1 METINDNLY
10 NYPKYYDLLF
20 GSDWKAEYDFLLDV
34 FDRFAKRPVRRLFE
48 PACGTGRLLI
58 KFAQAGYEVSGNDL
72 NPKAIDYCN
81 NRLQRG
87 GFARSAVVGDMSD
100 FKLKKKVDAAF
111 NTINSFRH
119 LQTEEQAHGHL
130 QCIADA
136 LGKGGLYVLGF
147 HLTPTEGDP
156 IDEESW
162 TARKGHLAVAS
173 RMWSI
178 NKDLKQRK
186 ETVNMALNIYTPKE
200 SFQLLD
206 EIVFRMYTAAQ
217 FEDLLASI
225 PDLELVETYDFAYD
239 IDDPISID
247 SETEDVV
254 YILRKK

>member
-20 GSDWKAEYDFLLDV
+20 GSDWKAEYDFLEAV
-34 FDRFAKRPVRRLFE
+34 FEKHAKRPVKRLFE

-58 KFAQAGYEVSGNDL
+58 KFAQAGYEVAGNDL

-81 NRLQRG
+81 DRLQRA
-87 GFARSAVVGDMSD
+87 GFPRSAMVGDMSD
-100 FKLKKKVDAAF
+100 FKLGEKVDAAF

-119 LQTEEQAHGHL
+119 LQTEEQAQGHL
-130 QCIADA
+130 QCIADS
-136 LGKGGLYVLGF
+136 LNSGGLYVLGF

-156 IDEESW
+156 VDEESW

-178 NKDLKQRK
+178 KKDMDARK
-186 ETVNMALNIYTPKE
+186 ETVNMMLDVFTPTK
-200 SFQLLD
+200 SFRLLD
-206 EIVFRMYTAAQ
+206 EIVFRIY
-217 FEDLLASI
+217 LAEHTEELFATV
-225 PDLELVETYDFAYD
+225 PELELVETYDFAYD
-239 IDDPISID
+239 IDDPITID
-247 SETEDVV
+247 NETEDVV

>member
-34 FDRFAKRPVRRLFE
+34 FEKHAKRPVRKLFE

-72 NPKAIDYCN
+72 NPLAVDYCN
-81 NRLQRG
+81 DRLERG
-87 GFARSAVVGDMSD
+87 GFDRSAMVGDMSD

-147 HLTPTEGDP
+147 HLTPTAGDP
-156 IDEESW
+156 VDEEAW

-173 RMWSI
+173 RMWSVE
-178 NKDLKQRK
+178 KDLKRRK
-186 ETVNMALNIYTPKE
+186 ETVNMTLDVFTPTN
-200 SFQLLD
+200 SFRLAD
-206 EIVFRMYTAAQ
+206 VIVFRMYLKEQ
-217 FEDLLASI
+217 FEKLLESV
-225 PDLELVETYDFAYD
+225 PDFELVETYDFAYD
-239 IDDPISID
+239 IDDSIVID
-247 SETEDVV
+247 DETEDVV